1 MPEKAKSIPG
11 VKHSGGASTLA
22 SINFET
28 INSLENP
35 VKKIEDGQKF
45 RVFIIICVG
54 QFVSILGSGLTNFA
68 IGIWVFQKTGSVTNF
83 ALTILAIAI
92 PSIVIS
98 PFAGAFIDRWDRRR
112 TMMLADTAAGMCSL
126 AMGLLLYVERLQI
139 WHVCLII
146 AFSAVAGF
154 IQKLAF
160 TASAPLLVSTE
171 QLGRASGL
179 MEIGPAVAQI
189 ASPLLAGM
197 LLVAT
202 SIYWVL
208 VIDFATFL
216 FAVSAT
222 AVVRIPKPTGA
233 AEGES
238 AKGSLLNEAVAG
250 WALIKTQLALTR
262 LLYFFAIFNF
272 ILSALQVVLTPMWFG
287 IASVEVVGR
296 MASISSFGML
306 AGSIALSVWG
316 GPSRRIRGVLGF
328 TAVFGLCLILMGLRP
343 SIPLISAASF
353 GLLFTVPIIL
363 GCNQAIWLSQTQP
376 DMQGRV
382 GSIRMMIESS
392 ATPLA
397 YLIAGPLADKIFE
410 PLLAADGP
418 LAGSLGKFMGV
429 GPGRGIALLVMTL
442 GALVLLLTVA
452 GCMNSQLRNVE
463 TEPQGA
469 LVEEASIEGADETAV
484 ESKSAASF

>member
-1 MPEKAKSIPG
+1 VYWA
-11 VKHSGGASTLA
+11 GASTLG
-22 SINFET
+22 SINFEI

-35 VKKIEDGQKF
+35 VKEIEDGQKF

-83 ALTILAIAI
+83 ALTILAIAL

-98 PFAGAFIDRWDRRR
+98 PFAGALIDRWDRRR

-146 AFSAVAGF
+146 AVAAVAGV
-154 IQKLAF
+154 IQELALA
-160 TASAPLLVSTE
+160 ASAPLLVPTE

-179 MEIGPAVAQI
+179 MEIGPAIAQI

-197 LLVAT
+197 LLAAT

-222 AVVRIPKPTGA
+222 AIVRIPKPTVA
-233 AEGES
+233 SEGES
-238 AKGSLLNEAVAG
+238 AKGLLLNEAAAG
-250 WALIKTQLALTR
+250 LAFIKTQPGLIR
-262 LLYFFAIFNF
+262 LLCFFAIFNF
-272 ILSALQVVLTPMWFG
+272 ILSALHVVLTPMWFG
-287 IASVEVVGR
+287 MASVEVVGR

-306 AGSIALSVWG
+306 AGSITLSVWG

-328 TAVFGLCLILMGLRP
+328 ALIFGLCLILMGLRP

-363 GCNQAIWLSQTQP
+363 GCNQAIWLSQTP
-376 DMQGRV
+376 PNMQGRV
-382 GSIRMMIESS
+382 GSIRMMIEWSV
-392 ATPLA
+392 TPLA

-410 PLLAADGP
+410 PLLAAGGP
-418 LAGSLGKFMGV
+418 LAGSLGKFIGV
-429 GPGRGIALLVMTL
+429 GPGRGIGLLVMIL
-442 GALVLLLTVA
+442 GALVLLLTMA
-452 GCMNSQLRNVE
+452 GYMNSQLRNAE
-463 TEPQGA
+463 AKLQGA
-469 LVEEASIEGADETAV
+469 LVEEVSIEVSDETIV